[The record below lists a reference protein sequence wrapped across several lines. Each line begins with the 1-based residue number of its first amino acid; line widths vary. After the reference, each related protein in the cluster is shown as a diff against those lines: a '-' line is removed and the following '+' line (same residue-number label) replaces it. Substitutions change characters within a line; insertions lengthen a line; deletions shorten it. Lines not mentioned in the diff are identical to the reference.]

1 MYRINAS
8 VPEYVT
14 IPDYRRHRVPG
25 GCYFFTVNL
34 LERRGNDLL
43 TRHIDF
49 LRDAVRLVRRSR
61 PFTIDAW
68 VVLPDHLHC
77 VWTLPPDDD
86 DFATRWR
93 VLKSVFA
100 RSLPS
105 GERRSDARLR
115 KGERGIW
122 QRRFWEHSIRDDDD
136 FAAHLDYVHF
146 NPVKHGYV
154 GEPAAW
160 PYSTFK
166 SSVRRGLYP
175 EGWRGPAEGAVADK
189 QRGE

>member
-1 MYRINAS
+1 MYRHI
-8 VPEYVT
+8 ETELEKRT
-14 IPDYRRHRVPG
+14 IPDYRRYRVPG

-43 TRHIDF
+43 IRHIDF

-93 VLKSVFA
+93 VIKTAFA
-100 RSLPS
+100 RNVPL
-105 GERRSDARLR
+105 GERRCDARLR
-115 KGERGIW
+115 KAERGLW
-122 QRRFWEHSIRDDDD
+122 QRRFWEHAIRDDDD
-136 FAAHLDYVHF
+136 FAAHVDYVHF

-154 GEPAAW
+154 REPAAW

-166 SSVRRGLYP
+166 SAVQRGLYP
-175 EGWRGPAEGAVADK
+175 ESWRGPGEQSSSDK
-189 QRGE
+189 DWGE

>member
-1 MYRINAS
+1 MYRHIETE
-8 VPEYVT
+8 PEKRT
-14 IPDYRRHRVPG
+14 IPDYRRYRVPG

-43 TRHIDF
+43 IRHIDF
-49 LRDAVRLVRRSR
+49 LRDAVRLVGRSR

-93 VLKSVFA
+93 LIKSIFA
-100 RSLPS
+100 RSLPVC
-105 GERRSDARLR
+105 ERRSDARLR

-122 QRRFWEHSIRDDDD
+122 QRRYWEHAIRDDED
-136 FAAHLDYVHF
+136 FAAHIDYVHF

-154 GEPAAW
+154 REPAAW

-166 SSVRRGLYP
+166 SAVGRGLYP
-175 EGWRGPAEGAVADK
+175 ESWLGAGEQSSSDK
-189 QRGE
+189 DCGE

>member
-8 VPEYVT
+8 APEDVT

-77 VWTLPPDDD
+77 IWTLPPDDD

-93 VLKSVFA
+93 VFKSVFA

-105 GERRSDARLR
+105 GERRSAARLR

-146 NPVKHGYV
+146 NPRQARVRPRTRGV
-154 GEPAAW
+154 AVLDVQVVRPAWVVSGRLART
-160 PYSTFK
+160 S
-166 SSVRRGLYP
+166 G
-175 EGWRGPAEGAVADK
+175 
-189 QRGE
+189 